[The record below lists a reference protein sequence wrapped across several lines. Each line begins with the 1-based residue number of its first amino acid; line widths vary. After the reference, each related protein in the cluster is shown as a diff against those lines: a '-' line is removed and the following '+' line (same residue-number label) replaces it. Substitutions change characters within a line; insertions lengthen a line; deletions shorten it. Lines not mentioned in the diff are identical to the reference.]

1 MDSNITKAVIKAA
14 TAAKADLSARFWGK
28 DWQSLQTFWNKC
40 DGTAMGCR
48 AGQWQSIDWRRGA
61 KAEHGSRA

>member
-1 MDSNITKAVIKAA
+1 M
-14 TAAKADLSARFWGK
+14 
-28 DWQSLQTFWNKC
+28 QTFWNKCDKC